1 MSYLYILLASVVL
14 TFSTGTMIPHS
25 ELEKAFENNDAS
37 SIVEMSKDKL
47 LMTIL
52 GNEGAYAKPQAKL
65 ILKDFFTSHPR
76 GKCSFIFKG
85 KESPSGSFS
94 IANYTVKEE
103 TFRCTF
109 HFKKVA
115 SVFKIE
121 TLNIEK

>member
-1 MSYLYILLASVVL
+1 MSYLYILLASVML
-14 TFSTGTMIPHS
+14 TFSAGTVIPHT
-25 ELEKAFENNDAS
+25 ELEKAFETNDAS
-37 SIVEMSKDKL
+37 TIVELSKDKL

-65 ILKDFFTSHPR
+65 ILKDFFTTYPK

-85 KESPSGSFS
+85 KESDSGSFS
-94 IANYTVKEE
+94 IANYTVKDQ

-109 HFKKVA
+109 HFKKVG